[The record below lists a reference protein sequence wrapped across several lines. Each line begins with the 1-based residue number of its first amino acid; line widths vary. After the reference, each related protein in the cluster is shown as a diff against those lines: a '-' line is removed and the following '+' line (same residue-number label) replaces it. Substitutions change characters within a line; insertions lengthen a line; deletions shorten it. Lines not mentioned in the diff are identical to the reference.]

1 MNLFQLFKNVSPFVK
16 PYKWLVFI
24 TLVLTLIGSLMA
36 QVNAIVLDWT
46 VDEVNGLI
54 TAGEKWGQRAAHIII
69 LISSVLLGKEIL
81 SAGITFAQN
90 YFGERM
96 RIYVSRDLAQSVIE
110 KVLTF
115 KMAFFNSGDN
125 ATGKLQ
131 ARIDQGVSS
140 LSRTVQNFFIDLL
153 PLFTSA
159 LLALI
164 LMFVANVYVGLVAL
178 AIVPIYFWITYRQ
191 ARRLK
196 GWRREMR
203 SHLETK
209 SQGIKNIIDSINVI
223 KSFNREQ
230 IEAQKQLD
238 IQNQVTENQ
247 MKTRKVAFYYNGVK
261 SFVKQVGT
269 VLVIILTAYLVLIDY
284 PGMTIGKIMY
294 HVMLFSNVIAPITQ
308 LQRIFDDVN
317 DALIYAEGF
326 FGILNSEEEV
336 EPSGSYRPEKIH
348 GKFEIKHVDFTYPN
362 GNQALFDVNMT
373 IDPGKIT
380 ALVGL
385 SGAGKSTIV
394 NLLDKFY
401 EPQVGQILLDGVDL
415 REYDT
420 QYLRENIGLVLQKNH
435 IFDGTIEENILY
447 GNPKASHEDVVEAAK
462 KSHLYDQVMEL
473 PKQFDNNAAD
483 LSGGQQQRVAI
494 ARMFLKN
501 PPIIFLDE
509 PTASLD
515 AIATEQIKNSID
527 AIKKDRTV
535 IIISHSI
542 SQIIDADYIYALQQ
556 GRVEE
561 DGDPDSIYKKGG
573 IYKDIIDASARSLN
587 IEKIAR
593 TIEDKNYPCRDA
605 IDRVSTFLIHFS
617 NAFFSTNPNIFYFSR
632 FYERHENRITS
643 KHRNKK
649 TYQFLETNRYDY
661 HRYYYLFGAYHWNKY
676 VA

>member
-1 MNLFQLFKNVSPFVK
+1 MNLFQLFKNISPFVK
-16 PYKWLVFI
+16 PYKWLVFVTLI
-24 TLVLTLIGSLMA
+24 LTLVGSLMA
-36 QVNAIVLDWT
+36 QVNAIVLDRT
-46 VDEVNGLI
+46 VDAINALI
-54 TAGEKWGQRAAHIII
+54 GTDFSWSQAARILTII
-69 LISSVLLGKEIL
+69 SVVLLGKEII
-81 SAGITFAQN
+81 SALITFAQN
-90 YFGERM
+90 YYGERM
-96 RIYVSRDLAQSVIE
+96 RIFVSRDLAQSVIE

-115 KMAFFNSGDN
+115 KMAYFNSGDN

-164 LMFVANVYVGLVAL
+164 LMFAANVYVGLVAL
-178 AIVPIYFWITYRQ
+178 AIVPVYFWITYRQ
-191 ARRLK
+191 AKRLK

-230 IEAQKQLD
+230 IEGQKQLD

-247 MKTRKVAFYYNGVK
+247 MKTRKVAFYYNGIK

-326 FGILNSEEEV
+326 FGIIDAEKEV
-336 EPSGSYRPEKIH
+336 EPSGSYKPEKIR
-348 GKFEIKHVDFTYPN
+348 GKFELKNVDFTYPN

-373 IDPGKIT
+373 IEPNKIT

-401 EPQVGQILLDGVDL
+401 EPQAGTITLDGIDL

-420 QYLRENIGLVLQKNH
+420 KFLRENIGLVLQKNH

-447 GNPKASHEDVVEAAK
+447 GNPSATHEEVVEAAK
-462 KSHLYDQVMEL
+462 KSYIYDQIMQL
-473 PKQFDNNAAD
+473 PKQFENKASD
-483 LSGGQQQRVAI
+483 LSGGQQQRIAI

-515 AIATEQIKNSID
+515 AIATEQIKNSLD

-542 SQIIDADYIYALQQ
+542 SQIIDSDMIYALKT
-556 GRVEE
+556 GHVEE
-561 DGDPDSIYKKGG
+561 SGDPDEIYKKGG

-593 TIEDKNYPCRDA
+593 TIDDKD
-605 IDRVSTFLIHFS
+605 
-617 NAFFSTNPNIFYFSR
+617 
-632 FYERHENRITS
+632 
-643 KHRNKK
+643 
-649 TYQFLETNRYDY
+649 
-661 HRYYYLFGAYHWNKY
+661 
-676 VA
+676 

>member
-1 MNLFQLFKNVSPFVK
+1 MNLFQLFKNVKPFVK

-24 TLVLTLIGSLMA
+24 TLILTLIGSLMA

-46 VDEVNGLI
+46 VDEVNDLVS
-54 TAGEKWGQRAAHIII
+54 AGEKWGQRALHIVI

-81 SAGITFAQN
+81 SAIITYAQN
-90 YFGERM
+90 YYGERM
-96 RIYVSRDLAQSVIE
+96 RIFVSRDLAQSVIE

-164 LMFVANVYVGLVAL
+164 LMFAANVYVGLVAL
-178 AIVPIYFWITYRQ
+178 GIVPIYFWITVRQ

-203 SHLETK
+203 NHLETK

-230 IEAQKQLD
+230 IEGQKQLD

-247 MKTRKVAFYYNGVK
+247 MKTRRVAFYYNGVK

-269 VLVIILTAYLVLIDY
+269 VLVIILTAYLVLIGY

-326 FGILNSEEEV
+326 FSILDSEKDI
-336 EPSGSYRPEKIH
+336 EPSGNYRPEKIH
-348 GKFEIKHVDFTYPN
+348 GKFELKNVDFTYPN
-362 GNQALFDVNMT
+362 GNQALYDINMT
-373 IDPGKIT
+373 IEPNKIT

-401 EPQVGQILLDGVDL
+401 EPQVGTITLDGIDL

-420 QYLRENIGLVLQKNH
+420 QFLRENIGLVLQKNH

-447 GNPKASHEDVVEAAK
+447 GNPNATHEEVVEAAK
-462 KSHLYDQVMEL
+462 KSYIYDQIMEL
-473 PKQFDNNAAD
+473 PKQFENKASD
-483 LSGGQQQRVAI
+483 LSGGQQQRIAI

-515 AIATEQIKNSID
+515 AIATEQIKNSLD

-542 SQIIDADYIYALQQ
+542 SQIIDSEMVYALKT
-556 GRVEE
+556 GHVEE
-561 DGDPDSIYKKGG
+561 SGHPDEIYKKGG

-593 TIEDKNYPCRDA
+593 TID
-605 IDRVSTFLIHFS
+605 DR
-617 NAFFSTNPNIFYFSR
+617 
-632 FYERHENRITS
+632 
-643 KHRNKK
+643 K
-649 TYQFLETNRYDY
+649 D
-661 HRYYYLFGAYHWNKY
+661 
-676 VA
+676 

>member
-1 MNLFQLFKNVSPFVK
+1 MNLLQLFKNLRPFVK
-16 PYKWLVFI
+16 PYKWLVLI
-24 TLVLTLIGSLMA
+24 TLILTLVGSLMA
-36 QVNAIVLDWT
+36 QVNAIVLDRT
-46 VDEVNGLI
+46 VDAINALI
-54 TAGEKWGQRAAHIII
+54 GTNFQWGQAARIMTIISI
-69 LISSVLLGKEIL
+69 VLLGKELL
-81 SAGITFAQN
+81 SAIVTFAQN

-164 LMFVANVYVGLVAL
+164 LMFAANVYVGLVAL
-178 AIVPIYFWITYRQ
+178 GIVPVYFWITYRQ

-230 IEAQKQLD
+230 IEGQKQLD

-247 MKTRKVAFYYNGVK
+247 MKTRKVAFYYNGLK
-261 SFVKQVGT
+261 SFVRQVGT
-269 VLVIILTAYLVLIDY
+269 VLVIILTAYLVLIEY

-326 FGILNSEEEV
+326 FGILNSEKEV
-336 EPSGSYRPEKIH
+336 EPSGEYKPEPIH
-348 GKFEIKHVDFTYPN
+348 GNFELKGVDFTYPN
-362 GNQALFDVNMT
+362 GTQALFGVNMR
-373 IDPGKIT
+373 IEPGKIT

-401 EPQVGQILLDGVDL
+401 EPQVGTITLDGVDL
-415 REYDT
+415 RDYDT
-420 QYLRENIGLVLQKNH
+420 KYLRENIGLVLQKNH

-447 GNPKASHEDVVEAAK
+447 GNPDATHEEVVEAAK
-462 KSHLYDQVMEL
+462 KAHLYDQVMEL
-473 PKQFDNNAAD
+473 PKQFAHNAAD

-515 AIATEQIKNSID
+515 AIATEQIKSSID
-527 AIKKDRTV
+527 AIKQDRTV

-542 SQIIDADYIYALQQ
+542 SQIIDADYIYALKD

-561 DGDPDSIYKKGG
+561 FGDPDEIYKKGG
-573 IYKDIIDASARSLN
+573 IYKEIIDASARSLN
-587 IEKIAR
+587 IEKIAK
-593 TIEDKNYPCRDA
+593 TI
-605 IDRVSTFLIHFS
+605 
-617 NAFFSTNPNIFYFSR
+617 
-632 FYERHENRITS
+632 
-643 KHRNKK
+643 
-649 TYQFLETNRYDY
+649 
-661 HRYYYLFGAYHWNKY
+661 G
-676 VA
+676 

>member
-46 VDEVNGLI
+46 VDQVNGLV
-54 TAGEKWGQRAAHIII
+54 TAGVEWGAQAVRIITI
-69 LISSVLLGKEIL
+69 ISVVLLGKEIL
-81 SAGITFAQN
+81 SALITFAQN
-90 YFGERM
+90 YYGERM
-96 RIYVSRDLAQSVIE
+96 RIFVSRDLAQSVIE

-115 KMAFFNSGDN
+115 RMAFFNSGDN

-159 LLALI
+159 VLALI
-164 LMFVANVYVGLVAL
+164 LMFIANVYVGLVAL
-178 AIVPIYFWITYRQ
+178 CIVPVYFWITYRQ
-191 ARRLK
+191 AKRLK

-203 SHLETK
+203 NHLETK

-230 IEAQKQLD
+230 IEGQKQLD

-247 MKTRKVAFYYNGVK
+247 MKTRKVAFYYNGIK

-269 VLVIILTAYLVLIDY
+269 VLVIILTAYLVLMGY

-326 FGILNSEEEV
+326 FGILDSEKDI
-336 EPSGSYRPEKIH
+336 EPSGSYKPAKIY
-348 GKFEIKHVDFTYPN
+348 GKFEMSHVDFTYPN

-373 IDPGKIT
+373 IEPNRIT

-401 EPQVGQILLDGVDL
+401 EPQVGTITLDGVDL

-420 QYLRENIGLVLQKNH
+420 KFLRENIGLVLQKNH

-447 GNPKASHEDVVEAAK
+447 GKPNATHEEVVEAAK
-462 KSHLYDQVMEL
+462 KSYIYDQIMQL
-473 PKQFDNNAAD
+473 PKQFENKASD
-483 LSGGQQQRVAI
+483 LSGGQQQRIAI

-515 AIATEQIKNSID
+515 AIATEQIKNSLD

-542 SQIIDADYIYALQQ
+542 SQIIDADMIYALQT

-561 DGDPDSIYKKGG
+561 SGDPDEIYKKGG

-587 IEKIAR
+587 IEKIAQ
-593 TIEDKNYPCRDA
+593 T
-605 IDRVSTFLIHFS
+605 V
-617 NAFFSTNPNIFYFSR
+617 
-632 FYERHENRITS
+632 TS
-643 KHRNKK
+643 
-649 TYQFLETNRYDY
+649 
-661 HRYYYLFGAYHWNKY
+661 
-676 VA
+676 

>member
-24 TLVLTLIGSLMA
+24 TLILTLIGSLMA

-54 TAGEKWGQRAAHIII
+54 TAGEKWGQRAAHIVI

-81 SAGITFAQN
+81 SALITYAQN
-90 YFGERM
+90 YYGERM
-96 RIYVSRDLAQSVIE
+96 RIFVSRDLAQSVIE

-164 LMFVANVYVGLVAL
+164 LMFAANVYVGLVAL
-178 AIVPIYFWITYRQ
+178 GIVPIYFWITYRQ

-223 KSFNREQ
+223 KSFNREK
-230 IEAQKQLD
+230 IEGQKQLD

-336 EPSGSYRPEKIH
+336 EPSGSYKPEKIH
-348 GKFEIKHVDFTYPN
+348 GKFELKNVDFAYPN

-373 IDPGKIT
+373 IEPNKIT

-401 EPQVGQILLDGVDL
+401 EPQVGTITLDGIDL

-420 QYLRENIGLVLQKNH
+420 KFLRENIGLVLQKNH

-447 GNPKASHEDVVEAAK
+447 GNPNATHEEVVEAAK
-462 KSHLYDQVMEL
+462 KSYIYDQIMEL
-473 PKQFDNNAAD
+473 PKQFENKASD
-483 LSGGQQQRVAI
+483 LSGGQQQRIAI

-515 AIATEQIKNSID
+515 AIATEQIKNSLD

-542 SQIIDADYIYALQQ
+542 SQIIDSEMVYALKM
-556 GRVEE
+556 GHVEE
-561 DGDPDSIYKKGG
+561 SGDPDEIYKKGG

-593 TIEDKNYPCRDA
+593 TIDESA
-605 IDRVSTFLIHFS
+605 I
-617 NAFFSTNPNIFYFSR
+617 A
-632 FYERHENRITS
+632 HET
-643 KHRNKK
+643 
-649 TYQFLETNRYDY
+649 E
-661 HRYYYLFGAYHWNKY
+661 
-676 VA
+676 